1 MPASTPE
8 WLYRARL
15 AVGDRIRSARLH
27 ANLTQEGLAER
38 LQVERRTIVRWEL
51 GISSPPLDRIL
62 ETLRIELVPVSAHQA
77 AVARAA
83 YRRYGRGSGSP
94 ARLNFGDCFSYALA
108 ASLNARLLFKG
119 DDFGQTDVAA
129 ELA

>member
-15 AVGDRIRSARLH
+15 DVGDRIRSARLH

-51 GISSPPLDRIL
+51 GITSPPLDRIL
-62 ETLRIELVPVSAHQA
+62 ET
-77 AVARAA
+77 ARAL
-83 YRRYGRGSGSP
+83 GISP
-94 ARLNFGDCFSYALA
+94 RELLPERLDPPPPTS
-108 ASLNARLLFKG
+108 
-119 DDFGQTDVAA
+119 
-129 ELA
+129 